1 MKKKIALV
9 TGGFSGEY
17 PVSLRSAETVIQ
29 NLDHEKYDVYQIIIT
44 RESWYHTDA
53 QGAKQEINRHDF
65 SLELEGETIRFAA
78 VFICLHGSPGEDG
91 KLQGYFEM
99 LDIPYTT
106 CDSVTSALTMNKA
119 YTKAV
124 VADINQLHL
133 ARSIQLFA
141 NDSEKIEFILQE
153 LTLPYFVKTNQGGSS
168 IGMSKVKTAG
178 ELPEAI
184 AKAFKEDSQV
194 LVEEFIQGREFSVGV
209 YKGKKGITVLPA
221 TEVIPS
227 GEFFDYDAK
236 YTAGL
241 TEEITPGRMSEEE
254 QQRVTE
260 IVRQVYQKLNCRG
273 VVRIDYFL
281 QKETGKFY
289 FIEIN
294 TVPGQTEQSFIP
306 QQVRAAGQRLGDF
319 YGELIE
325 VVLAS

>member
-9 TGGFSGEY
+9 TGGFTGEY
-17 PVSLRSAETVIQ
+17 PVSIKSAETVFK
-29 NLDHEKYDVYQIIIT
+29 NLDRQKYDLYQIIIT
-44 RESWYHTDA
+44 RESWYHTDE

-65 SLELEGETIRFAA
+65 SLLLAGDTIRFDA

-99 LDIPYTT
+99 LGIPYTT

-124 VADINQLHL
+124 VADVDQLNL
-133 ARSIQLFA
+133 ARSVQLFS
-141 NDSEKIEFILQE
+141 NDPEKIKFIQE
-153 LTLPYFVKTNQGGSS
+153 EMALPYFVKTNQGGSS

-178 ELPEAI
+178 ELPEAV
-184 AKAFKEDSQV
+184 AKAFREDSQV
-194 LVEEFIQGREFSVGV
+194 LVEEFIEGREFSIGV
-209 YKGKKGITVLPA
+209 YKGRQGITVLPA

-241 TEEITPGRMSEEE
+241 TEEITPGRMTEEE
-254 QQRVTE
+254 QQRVEE

-281 QKETGKFY
+281 QKDTGKFY

-306 QQVRAAGQRLGDF
+306 QQVRAAGQHLGDF

-325 VVLAS
+325 VALAS